1 LEYGK
6 EATRIL
12 SESWSRDLEL
22 WEDLVRN
29 LRSLGVSPI
38 YSAVCESEDVMD
50 CLRACL
56 RAHTRLA
63 AICHNDPVVASA
75 PSDVETLAHLRT
87 LGYEPGRGMVWTDK
101 YVRGHPLMQYSANQ
115 CLADSLLQ
123 LLQRAGVLSIHI
135 SEAERVH
142 ACAENRR
149 RLVSHEVVALRPRRR
164 CAATN
169 VDEGEDPLAYLQH
182 DVHAEPTVHFFLE
195 WFRVKGKVLRELPV
209 GGIRLTVFSRFDSA
223 VGGRPVV
230 QICERDVSQA
240 PDRMVRMSV
249 YNLSGSG
256 SAGYHYDP
264 LFTTDRVVAVANDED
279 EVVERR
285 RRA

>member
-1 LEYGK
+1 
-6 EATRIL
+6 
-12 SESWSRDLEL
+12 
-22 WEDLVRN
+22 
-29 LRSLGVSPI
+29 
-38 YSAVCESEDVMD
+38 
-50 CLRACL
+50 
-56 RAHTRLA
+56 
-63 AICHNDPVVASA
+63 
-75 PSDVETLAHLRT
+75 
-87 LGYEPGRGMVWTDK
+87 MVWTDK